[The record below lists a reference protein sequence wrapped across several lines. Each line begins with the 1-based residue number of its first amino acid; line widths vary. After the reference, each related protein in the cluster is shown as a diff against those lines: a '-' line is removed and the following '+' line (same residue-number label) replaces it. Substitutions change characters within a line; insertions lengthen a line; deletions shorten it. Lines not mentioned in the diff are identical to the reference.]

1 MEGGALAVGGVAH
14 HFRIAHLLA
23 GIGRHGG
30 VAHLGG
36 AADRLAVTQPLAR
49 GGLAVAI
56 AAGHGVQALASLHLG
71 IARDAWCR
79 HLGGRGGIDHRY
91 FRTVEGLDLA
101 GTRVVH
107 AFAVDDLLADVG
119 FHRGVA
125 GGIAVADLDAV
136 AQAEA
141 FEGHAVLI
149 GTRDAGDGH
158 AHHQRLVGRRKAR
171 CHRHRGGRGRG
182 RSRLLGSRGR
192 ARSRHHGLGGLGAG
206 SDHRHFGTVD
216 GDHFTGARVAHTLAI
231 HQHLADVSGH
241 RRIGGLLAV
250 LDRLAV
256 TQTEAL
262 EGLAAIIF
270 ARHAGHGLAHPD
282 RATGRAEGRRLAG
295 DGRRGADHRHRGA
308 LGPDFFA
315 GAGVDDTLAVDQLLA
330 DIGSRRGVGGL
341 LAIGDFLAAD
351 VEALAFHGLTVAI
364 LTHHAGD
371 GLADADRLTGRA
383 EGRGLQDGRLGGSGL
398 DGLGHLVG
406 VKLRNVAF
414 GRLTHTSSRFIGRVE
429 ECARQAFFLLAARC
443 RSAAL
448 LALAAAAT
456 AGSQQASAQE
466 QRGQRPR
473 LGGEHAVQE
482 R

>member
-282 RATGRAEGRRLAG
+282 RATGRAEGRGLAG

-308 LGPDFFA
+308 LGPDLFA
-315 GAGVDDTLAVDQLLA
+315 GAGVDDALAVDQLLA
-330 DIGSRRGVGGL
+330 DIGSRRGVGSL

-364 LTHHAGD
+364 LAHHASD
-371 GLADADRLTGRA
+371 GLADTDRLAGRA
-383 EGRGLQDGRLGGSGL
+383 EGRGLQDGGHGGGDL
-398 DGLGHLVG
+398 DGLGHLVS
-406 VKLRNVAF
+406 VILRNVAF
-414 GRLTHTSSRFIGRVE
+414 GRLIQASGRFIGGVDE
-429 ECARQAFFLLAARC
+429 GTRQGFLLLAARC

-448 LALAAAAT
+448 ALAATAT
-456 AGSQQASAQE
+456 AGGQQAGAQE
-466 QRGQRPR
+466 QRGQRAR
-473 LGGEHAVQE
+473 LGGEHAAQE

>member
-282 RATGRAEGRRLAG
+282 RATGRAEGRGLAG

-330 DIGSRRGVGGL
+330 DIGSRRGVGSL

>member
-1 MEGGALAVGGVAH
+1 MEGGALAVGRVTH

-23 GIGRHGG
+23 GVGRHGG

-71 IARDAWCR
+71 VARDARCR
-79 HLGGRGGIDHRY
+79 HLSGRGGIDHRH

-107 AFAVDDLLADVG
+107 AFAVDDLLADVR

-206 SDHRHFGTVD
+206 SHHRHFGTVD
-216 GDHFTGARVAHTLAI
+216 GDHFTGVRVAHTLAI

-270 ARHAGHGLAHPD
+270 TRHAGHGLAHPD
-282 RATGRAEGRRLAG
+282 RATGRAEGRGLAG

-330 DIGSRRGVGGL
+330 DIGSRRGVGSL

-371 GLADADRLTGRA
+371 GLADADRLAGRA
-383 EGRGLQDGRLGGSGL
+383 EGRGLQDGRLGGRGL

-414 GRLTHTSSRFIGRVE
+414 GRLTHASSRFIGRVE